1 MPGGT
6 VSYALLCRPFE
17 FLIPTIPFK
26 QIQRGPC
33 EYLDRLQRSS
43 SSEALHLSVI
53 MRLTIIAPDS
63 VYEHE
68 VDPSMEVQDLQALIE
83 AEVSQRSAS
92 FKAGLL

>member
-1 MPGGT
+1 
-6 VSYALLCRPFE
+6 
-17 FLIPTIPFK
+17 
-26 QIQRGPC
+26 
-33 EYLDRLQRSS
+33 
-43 SSEALHLSVI
+43 

>member
-1 MPGGT
+1 
-6 VSYALLCRPFE
+6 
-17 FLIPTIPFK
+17 
-26 QIQRGPC
+26 
-33 EYLDRLQRSS
+33 
-43 SSEALHLSVI
+43 

-92 FKAGLL
+92 FKAGILWPCGDLWICRAFGIELLVPITLLTQTRLVFPLPPNSSARIPASPWMMAIKR